1 MNYLLTLILS
11 KLILLLAFNPLQA
24 NQKTVFTQNLHNAAI
39 TKVTYSATGG
49 RGGNTVSLEITA
61 GNLVYVQG
69 HAGAEKT
76 IKEKTPRALWQK
88 LTKSINLQDLD
99 KVKSNP
105 GHAMYDGTDITIVVL
120 KGREEHSIVNGNE
133 DILNYK
139 KIKLFTDILEGQLN
153 RLGKRIRW

>member
-1 MNYLLTLILS
+1 MSYLPTFIS
-11 KLILLLAFNPLQA
+11 AKLFLLLAMGTLFTA
-24 NQKTVFTQNLHNAAI
+24 QKNALSNEQFIAPI
-39 TKVTYSATGG
+39 MKISYSSSAG
-49 RGGNTVSLEITA
+49 RGGTSINLDITA
-61 GNLVYVQG
+61 ASMVYTQG
-69 HAGAEKT
+69 HNGAEKT

-139 KIKLFTDILEGQLN
+139 KIKLFTDILEGQLT
-153 RLGKRIRW
+153 RLGKRMSW